1 MYFEP
6 DEFSEHI
13 LAANEMKG
21 KSIIFSGPSGSGKT
35 TIVRHLLQ
43 LDLDLEFSVSAC
55 SRKPRKNEVDG
66 RDYYFMSVEEFR
78 AGIER
83 DEFVEWEEVYRDQYY
98 GTLKSELERIW
109 NAGKHAVFDVDVV
122 GGKDLKQLFGH
133 DALAVFVK
141 PPSLQVLEQRLR
153 ARSTDPEEKIRA
165 RLAKAA
171 QEMEYA
177 GLFDVIIV
185 NDRLEDAL
193 AEAEKVVRDFLSS

>member
-1 MYFEP
+1 
-6 DEFSEHI
+6 
-13 LAANEMKG
+13 MKG
-21 KSIIFSGPSGSGKT
+21 KSIIFSAPSGSGKT

-43 LDLDLEFSVSAC
+43 LDLNLEFSVSAC

-83 DEFVEWEEVYRDQYY
+83 DEFVEWEEVYKDQYY

-109 NAGKHAVFDVDVV
+109 NVGKHAVFDVDVV
-122 GGKDLKQLFGH
+122 GGKDLKQIFGN

-141 PPSLQVLEQRLR
+141 LPSLEVLEQRLR

-165 RLAKAA
+165 RLSKAA
-171 QEMEYA
+171 SEMEYA
-177 GLFDVIIV
+177 GLFDVILI

-193 AEAEKVVRDFLSS
+193 AEAEKVVRDFLSAPSRTFGP